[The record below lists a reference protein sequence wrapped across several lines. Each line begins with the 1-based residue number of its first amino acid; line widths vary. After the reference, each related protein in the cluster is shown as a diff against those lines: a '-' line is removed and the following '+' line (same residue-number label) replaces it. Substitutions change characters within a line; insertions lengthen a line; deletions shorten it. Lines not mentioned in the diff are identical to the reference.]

1 MTGPLTWSLSL
12 ENYCCLEMHDW
23 PFNLELEL
31 GSFPVPVDR
40 AGERGGGHLRT
51 HGGQPASSGNTPSF
65 HGKLPSTL

>member
-31 GSFPVPVDR
+31 R
-40 AGERGGGHLRT
+40 ELLL
-51 HGGQPASSGNTPSF
+51 SGNA
-65 HGKLPSTL
+65 